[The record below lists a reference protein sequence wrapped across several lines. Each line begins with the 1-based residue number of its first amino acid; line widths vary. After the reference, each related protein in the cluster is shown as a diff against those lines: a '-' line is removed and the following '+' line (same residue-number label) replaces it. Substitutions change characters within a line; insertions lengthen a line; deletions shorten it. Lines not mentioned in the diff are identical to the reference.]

1 MVEHSDVQEAIGAD
15 GWKESKVTDF
25 INDKHFIVKDDV
37 YDLHRGRQVRR
48 RRSSPE
54 TFSGNYN

>member
-1 MVEHSDVQEAIGAD
+1 MVDHSDVQEVIGD
-15 GWKESKVTDF
+15 SLKEPKISDF

-48 RRSSPE
+48 RRNSSE
-54 TFSGNYN
+54 TFSGN